1 MTTEHV
7 PKRQR
12 YAYSERVPVA
22 FTYIHTYVRTWNEAS
37 VLFSAPYSGNVE
49 LFDWLVQ
56 RFNLVPDE
64 LNAVSGCQWPDFIL
78 CSAC

>member
-1 MTTEHV
+1 MCLSDNAMHTVKEFLL
-7 PKRQR
+7 PL
-12 YAYSERVPVA
+12 
-22 FTYIHTYVRTWNEAS
+22 HTYVRTWNEAS
-37 VLFSAPYSGNVE
+37 VLFSAAYSGNVG

-64 LNAVSGCQWPDFIL
+64 LNAVSGCEWPDFML

>member
-1 MTTEHV
+1 MCLSDNAMHTVKEFLLPLH
-7 PKRQR
+7 
-12 YAYSERVPVA
+12 
-22 FTYIHTYVRTWNEAS
+22 TYIRAYVCTWNEAS
-37 VLFSAPYSGNVE
+37 VLFSAAYSGNVE

-64 LNAVSGCQWPDFIL
+64 LNAVSGCEWPDFML